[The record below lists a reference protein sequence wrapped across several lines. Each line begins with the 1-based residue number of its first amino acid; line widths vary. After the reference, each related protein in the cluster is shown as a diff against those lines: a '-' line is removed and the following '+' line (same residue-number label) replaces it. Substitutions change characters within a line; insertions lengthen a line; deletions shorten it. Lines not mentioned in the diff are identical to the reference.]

1 MAETNPAS
9 DNSESLV
16 VDYNPTEPVPVSP
29 TEELAPAPS
38 PVSAPSPVG
47 PTAPSTPPAP
57 APKLVAQPVPPV
69 GDSAGSVEIHAVP
82 LMEPTIDQNAS
93 FGSALRK
100 WGLFFSLFLFVLGL
114 SAIVWKVFERIPV
127 MATSTAL
134 VPQTAPVSVPTPA
147 RLKRPILG
155 SSASDESSFTS
166 AIYRTREEWL
176 VQSQRMSNTHAERI
190 AANSDRINGE
200 TIRGIISD
208 QAETL
213 TRREDVWYD
222 RLDNLRR
229 EQCSPAVP
237 AVSSP
242 PILAPAISAV
252 TKNDLESVR
261 QSVVDLGTDLYG
273 KIEVVSRSVG
283 DLRQRLDAND
293 GRVNALQD
301 EMGGFRQS
309 KPDPV
314 SQNQTPAVAP
324 TGPAPL
330 VTSGATS
337 CCGDEKPAPVQRQA
351 VIAEERYVGVVIFN
365 GDTAVGQPMIV
376 PESSISRVSG
386 TIIG

>member
-134 VPQTAPVSVPTPA
+134 VPQTAQ
-147 RLKRPILG
+147 
-155 SSASDESSFTS
+155 AS
-166 AIYRTREEWL
+166 
-176 VQSQRMSNTHAERI
+176 
-190 AANSDRINGE
+190 
-200 TIRGIISD
+200 
-208 QAETL
+208 
-213 TRREDVWYD
+213 
-222 RLDNLRR
+222 
-229 EQCSPAVP
+229 
-237 AVSSP
+237 
-242 PILAPAISAV
+242 
-252 TKNDLESVR
+252 
-261 QSVVDLGTDLYG
+261 
-273 KIEVVSRSVG
+273 
-283 DLRQRLDAND
+283 
-293 GRVNALQD
+293 
-301 EMGGFRQS
+301 
-309 KPDPV
+309 
-314 SQNQTPAVAP
+314 
-324 TGPAPL
+324 
-330 VTSGATS
+330 
-337 CCGDEKPAPVQRQA
+337 
-351 VIAEERYVGVVIFN
+351 
-365 GDTAVGQPMIV
+365 
-376 PESSISRVSG
+376 
-386 TIIG
+386 